1 MAKKA
6 TKKPAAGGR
15 TATRRRTAGAGQ
27 SRSAKG
33 AARKPRKAKGSRD
46 SEGMGAAD
54 ALVGL
59 LESPLVAEVI
69 AAGAAA
75 ALATITQQALTKR
88 SAGSTKSAL
97 KEAAKAA
104 AAAMGTRLATEF
116 DEIMKTA
123 KKSKAGEA

>member
-6 TKKPAAGGR
+6 TKKPAAGAR
-15 TATRRRTAGAGQ
+15 SATRRRTAGGGQ

-33 AARKPRKAKGSRD
+33 TATKPRKAKASRD

-104 AAAMGTRLATEF
+104 AAAMGARLATEF

-123 KKSKAGEA
+123 KESRAGEA